1 VTHGERVT
9 PTSMRENEEDSS
21 RDVPVVWSVTFS
33 SPNPSQRLNG
43 PVDFSITVYTI
54 FTDNSETDSD
64 GERVKHLRT
73 IYGVSA
79 FFCKSLESQKE
90 ALGTPPVLV
99 T

>member
-1 VTHGERVT
+1 
-9 PTSMRENEEDSS
+9 MRENEEDSS
-21 RDVPVVWSVTFS
+21 RDVPVVWSVTF
-33 SPNPSQRLNG
+33 NPSQRLYG
-43 PVDFSITVYTI
+43 PVDFSVKVCAI

-64 GERVKHLRT
+64 DERVKHLRT

-79 FFCKSLESQKE
+79 FFWKSLESQKE